1 MSVTQFVTLHH
12 VPQPNLCVLHVMKL
26 QLQVLNQHFMA
37 GLRKKLEY
45 VKDIYPAML
54 MLIEA
59 LTLDIGQP
67 KELVLDDVTPEASRL
82 ILSISH
88 LYSSHL
94 GVSTI
99 AQSLHQMA
107 VVR

>member
-1 MSVTQFVTLHH
+1 MCKHLTQSLYEVS
-12 VPQPNLCVLHVMKL
+12 QPKVYASL
-26 QLQVLNQHFMA
+26 LQVLNQQFML

-59 LTLDIGQP
+59 LTLDVGQSN
-67 KELVLDDVTPEASRL
+67 EMVLDDVTPEASRL
-82 ILSISH
+82 ILSVSH

-99 AQSLHQMA
+99 AQSLHQIA

>member
-1 MSVTQFVTLHH
+1 MYASL
-12 VPQPNLCVLHVMKL
+12 
-26 QLQVLNQHFMA
+26 LQVLNQQFMLA
-37 GLRKKLEY
+37 LRKKLEY
-45 VKDIYPAML
+45 VKDIYSAML

-59 LTLDIGQP
+59 LTLDVGQS
-67 KELVLDDVTPEASRL
+67 KEMVLDDVTPETSRL
-82 ILSISH
+82 ILSVSH

-99 AQSLHQMA
+99 AQSLHQIA

>member
-1 MSVTQFVTLHH
+1 ML
-12 VPQPNLCVLHVMKL
+12 
-26 QLQVLNQHFMA
+26 

-59 LTLDIGQP
+59 LTLDVGQAN
-67 KELVLDDVTPEASRL
+67 ELVLDDVSSEVSRL
-82 ILSISH
+82 MLSVSH

-99 AQSLHQMA
+99 AQSVHQIA

>member
-1 MSVTQFVTLHH
+1 MYASL
-12 VPQPNLCVLHVMKL
+12 
-26 QLQVLNQHFMA
+26 LQVLNQQFML

-59 LTLDIGQP
+59 LTLDVGQS
-67 KELVLDDVTPEASRL
+67 KEMALDDVTPETSRL
-82 ILSISH
+82 ILSVSH

-99 AQSLHQMA
+99 AQSLHQIA
-107 VVR
+107 IVR

>member
-1 MSVTQFVTLHH
+1 MYAW
-12 VPQPNLCVLHVMKL
+12 
-26 QLQVLNQHFMA
+26 LQVLNQQFML
-37 GLRKKLEY
+37 GLRRKLEY

-59 LTLDIGQP
+59 LTLDVGQAND
-67 KELVLDDVTPEASRL
+67 LVLDDVTPEMSRMM
-82 ILSISH
+82 LSVSH

-99 AQSLHQMA
+99 AQSVHQIA

>member
-1 MSVTQFVTLHH
+1 MAISVTLHY
-12 VPQPNLCVLHVMKL
+12 VFITQAMPYVMKL
-26 QLQVLNQHFMA
+26 QLQVLNQQFML
-37 GLRKKLEY
+37 GLRRKLEY

-59 LTLDIGQP
+59 LTLDVGQP
-67 KELVLDDVTPEASRL
+67 KELVMDDVTPEASQL
-82 ILSISH
+82 ILSVSH

-94 GVSTI
+94 GISTI
-99 AQSLHQMA
+99 AQSLHQIA

>member
-1 MSVTQFVTLHH
+1 MYTSL
-12 VPQPNLCVLHVMKL
+12 
-26 QLQVLNQHFMA
+26 LQVLNQQFML

-59 LTLDIGQP
+59 LTLDVGQS
-67 KELVLDDVTPEASRL
+67 KEMVLDDVTPEASRL
-82 ILSISH
+82 ILSVSH

-99 AQSLHQMA
+99 AQSLHQIA

>member
-1 MSVTQFVTLHH
+1 ML
-12 VPQPNLCVLHVMKL
+12 
-26 QLQVLNQHFMA
+26 

-59 LTLDIGQP
+59 LTLDVGQAND
-67 KELVLDDVTPEASRL
+67 LVLDDVSPEASRL
-82 ILSISH
+82 MLSISH

-99 AQSLHQMA
+99 AQSVHQIA